1 MKIFNWFAEA
11 YAGKI
16 ALWKA
21 FVFGYL
27 LPLVPT
33 TILTG
38 IGVEMLAKG
47 NGGVGYAIYVAVQL
61 YYLWITIVL
70 WRNSA
75 NASKPIYKLLARV
88 ISVITGII
96 AGGMLLT
103 VVKS

>member
-27 LPLVPT
+27 LLLVPT

-47 NGGVGYAIYVAVQL
+47 NV
-61 YYLWITIVL
+61 VL
-70 WRNSA
+70 GMQYMWQS
-75 NASKPIYKLLARV
+75 SC
-88 ISVITGII
+88 II
-96 AGGMLLT
+96 CG
-103 VVKS
+103 